1 MDGSHP
7 FLPLL
12 LSASLCQATS
22 LHWLGGR
29 PQALGLTVAVG
40 GTNWDSAS
48 ESFGLGDWSRV
59 SAK

>member
-40 GTNWDSAS
+40 GHQL
-48 ESFGLGDWSRV
+48 GLSIGKLW
-59 SAK
+59 AGGLEQGQC